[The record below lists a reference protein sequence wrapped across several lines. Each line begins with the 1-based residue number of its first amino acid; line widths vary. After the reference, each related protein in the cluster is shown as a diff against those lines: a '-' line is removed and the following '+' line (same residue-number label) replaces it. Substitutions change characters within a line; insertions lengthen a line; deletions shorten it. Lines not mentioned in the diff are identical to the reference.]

1 MSKKD
6 RLFYEQERNKN
17 FDLLG
22 DGGRSGGPLI
32 FGHRGA
38 RGESPENTIAGFLRA
53 RDAGV
58 DGIETD
64 IAVTADFVPV
74 MHHDAELADGRLIR
88 DLPASECFGIPTLA
102 ESLQALPEMTWLL
115 EIKTYPPHPEKTHPP
130 ALMVARVLKVLEAA
144 EADMSR
150 IAIKA
155 FDWEVLREVAKQRP
169 ALRRICLTA
178 PETEKA
184 KGLWW
189 GVAQGADTPQAVA
202 ATGAFAWSAFHRTLT
217 PEKARQAKSLGLK
230 LLVWTVNDQPEFD
243 RLAPLV
249 DGIVTDFPSR
259 FYRGHA

>member
-169 ALRRICLTA
+169 ALRPVVGRGARRGYAASGGGDRGVCVVGFSPDADARKSEAGQVSGVKTV
-178 PETEKA
+178 
-184 KGLWW
+184 GL
-189 GVAQGADTPQAVA
+189 
-202 ATGAFAWSAFHRTLT
+202 
-217 PEKARQAKSLGLK
+217 
-230 LLVWTVNDQPEFD
+230 
-243 RLAPLV
+243 
-249 DGIVTDFPSR
+249 DGE
-259 FYRGHA
+259 